1 MPLDRRSFF
10 TAAAATLAF
19 ADDALERIQ
28 AAAPYAK
35 DEPNEAARDE
45 DFWSEVRSAFTVDR
59 SIINLNNGGCS
70 PATRVAQQ
78 AMGRYLEMQNMAPVY
93 YMWRQLDPG
102 VENVRRMIA
111 EDFGCSPEEIAI
123 TRNASES
130 LEICQYGLDLKRG
143 DEIVTTNQDYPR
155 MITTWKQ
162 REAREGIVLKQ
173 VTFDV
178 PPPSMDYLV
187 GRIEQAIT
195 PRTRVIMISHI
206 TNRTGQIFPVK
217 PICELGRSRGIEV
230 IVDGAHSY
238 AQFPFKQE
246 ELGCDYFGTSLHKWL
261 LAPIGTGFLYVKK
274 AKIPDLWPLMAA
286 PETQKE
292 DIRKFEQIGTH
303 PAANRLAIAEAM
315 VFHHS
320 IGVERKAARLRY
332 LRKRWT
338 DRLSQLPGVRTLTPT
353 DPKQACG
360 IGLLQVDGI
369 EPGKLVGEMWND
381 RRILTTPIITEGEY
395 AGIRVTPN
403 IYTTLEELDQ
413 FCDYVEEKVR
423 ARG

>member
-10 TAAAATLAF
+10 AAAAAGLAF

-28 AAAPYAK
+28 AAAPHASP
-35 DEPNEAARDE
+35 DAAEAARDE

-70 PATRVAQQ
+70 PSTRVAQQ

-102 VENVRRMIA
+102 VETVRRMIA

-130 LEICQYGLDLKRG
+130 LEICQYGLDLRRG

-162 REAREGIVLKQ
+162 REAREGVVLRQ
-173 VTFDV
+173 VQFDV
-178 PPPSMDYLV
+178 PPPSMEYLV

-195 PRTRVIMISHI
+195 PRTRVIMVSHI

-238 AQFPFKQE
+238 AQFPFKRD

-274 AKIPDLWPLMAA
+274 EKIGDLWPLMGAVA
-286 PETQKE
+286 EQRE

-315 VFHHS
+315 TFHHS
-320 IGVERKAARLRY
+320 VGVERKAARLRY

-338 DRLSQLPGVRTLTPT
+338 DRLSRLPGVRTLTPA

-360 IGLLQVDGI
+360 IGLLQVDGMK
-369 EPGKLVGEMWND
+369 PGELVSALWND
-381 RRILTTPIITEGEY
+381 RRILATPIVTKGEY
-395 AGIRVTPN
+395 EGVRVTPN
-403 IYTTLEELDQ
+403 IYTTLREIDD
-413 FCDYVEEKVR
+413 FCEYVEVKVR
-423 ARG
+423 GRG